1 LVGLSLSAMGAAG
14 LASCTFGED
23 DNVDPTP
30 EPTAMLEA
38 TQQPLPP
45 TQPPISS
52 PVAGY
57 LDPER
62 WEGRSIVVASPAIG
76 DTLEHLEEAFLKAFT
91 LATGAVVRHQ
101 ELGRDGISNL
111 IDQVDSGEVVWDVV
125 LIPTED
131 VLPIA
136 QQLYLEAIDYHVVD
150 ATSLY
155 PELNLQHGV
164 GARMYSTV
172 MVYPVLETEPP
183 ESWTDFWD
191 LSRYGGARAL
201 RRSPVGTL
209 EFALLADGV
218 PVESIYPLD
227 TERAFASLNLIR
239 DATQFYEDSKLPVE
253 FVRTGQ
259 VGVASA
265 WSVRTALPDVQS
277 LVKVAWQQGMI
288 ASDSWVM
295 PRGAPNGDVA
305 MSFINFCTRAVPSAN
320 YSRLETFGPVN
331 KDAIALLR
339 PDIVAGL
346 PNSPDNLPLQFFQN
360 WSYWAENE
368 EFLTAQFEDWLLNP
382 IGSPT
387 AEPDDA

>member
-1 LVGLSLSAMGAAG
+1 M
-14 LASCTFGED
+14 
-23 DNVDPTP
+23 
-30 EPTAMLEA
+30 
-38 TQQPLPP
+38 
-45 TQPPISS
+45 
-52 PVAGY
+52 
-57 LDPER
+57 
-62 WEGRSIVVASPAIG
+62 VASPAIG
-76 DTLEHLEEAFLKAFT
+76 TTLENLQEAFLDAFT
-91 LATGAVVRHQ
+91 AATGAVVRHQ
-101 ELGRDGISNL
+101 ELGRDGISSL

-136 QQLYLEAIDYHVVD
+136 QQQYLEAIDYNVVD
-150 ATSLY
+150 ATALY

-164 GARMYSTV
+164 AARMYSTV
-172 MVYPVLETEPP
+172 MVYPVQEERPP
-183 ESWTDFWD
+183 ESWADFWNLD
-191 LSRYGGARAL
+191 LYGGARAL

-209 EFALLADGV
+209 EFALIADGV
-218 PVESIYPLD
+218 PIDSVYPLD
-227 TERAFASLNLIR
+227 TERAFASLGLVR

-265 WSVRTALPDVQS
+265 WNVRTALPDVQS
-277 LVKVAWQQGMI
+277 LVEVAWQQGMI

-295 PRGAPNGDVA
+295 PRGAPNRDVA

-320 YSRLETFGPVN
+320 YSRLEIFGPVN
-331 KDAIALLR
+331 QDALELLR
-339 PDIVAGL
+339 PDIVAAL
-346 PNSPDNLPLQFFQN
+346 PNAPENLPLQFFQN

-387 AEPDDA
+387 AEPDAG